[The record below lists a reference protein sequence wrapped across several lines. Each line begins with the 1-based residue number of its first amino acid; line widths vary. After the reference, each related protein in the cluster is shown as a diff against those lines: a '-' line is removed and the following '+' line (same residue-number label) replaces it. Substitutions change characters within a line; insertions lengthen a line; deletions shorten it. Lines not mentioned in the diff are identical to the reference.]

1 MLNYI
6 FQTISS
12 LFSKEAPVAHTPIG
26 PLEKSTTR
34 LEDFSLVE
42 KLSHSDE
49 IGAYGAPSRKEGELV
64 FILDQTSNLSVPH
77 KVIKLKTASTGLVGE
92 IFVPVDPTQS
102 QQIYINWT
110 GTHSLG
116 TMLADLERAPG
127 EDSYRNEEIEIL
139 NQLNT
144 VLKNFGKETNLKA
157 NIVVSG
163 HSLGGALAQQNW
175 HSIQRAIACNLY
187 EENLD
192 KGDLATCGQWVQ
204 AERQF
209 RADIQSKE
217 KHIGVD
223 LPKKIR
229 SQLTAEHVQSITLG
243 VWNSAGV
250 LKAIENNSNQL
261 ASMVNKAG
269 IQQRALFGMVGG
281 DAVQTTGEGSVL
293 TNIGSEVAAVSLIKI
308 NKGCEGYHKEKTF
321 GLLSGTAIA
330 AAGCLLVGST
340 PLALMGLT
348 LGMLSVTKSTVTAH
362 TSKHFI
368 NSTSTN
374 ELDYQLYTNTTDES
388 RKIIQ
393 KKLTNKSTILQCS
406 PIKAAQRGL
415 YFLLSNVIESKK
427 SIQMP
432 VVLENEDALT
442 SQKLSLIA

>member
-1 MLNYI
+1 
-6 FQTISS
+6 
-12 LFSKEAPVAHTPIG
+12 
-26 PLEKSTTR
+26 
-34 LEDFSLVE
+34 
-42 KLSHSDE
+42 
-49 IGAYGAPSRKEGELV
+49 
-64 FILDQTSNLSVPH
+64 
-77 KVIKLKTASTGLVGE
+77 
-92 IFVPVDPTQS
+92 
-102 QQIYINWT
+102 
-110 GTHSLG
+110 
-116 TMLADLERAPG
+116 
-127 EDSYRNEEIEIL
+127 
-139 NQLNT
+139 
-144 VLKNFGKETNLKA
+144 
-157 NIVVSG
+157 
-163 HSLGGALAQQNW
+163 
-175 HSIQRAIACNLY
+175 
-187 EENLD
+187 
-192 KGDLATCGQWVQ
+192 
-204 AERQF
+204 
-209 RADIQSKE
+209 
-217 KHIGVD
+217 

-261 ASMVNKAG
+261 ASMVNNAG